1 MKTATVPPPAAAN
14 ESRADGLRGNFV
26 MLRADGLRLLLPQHE
41 VGAAEYVDGTV
52 QPAGAGGF
60 FSLGEGADARTV
72 VALSGRLRPL
82 AQWPTGRFV
91 LTRLESGAGE
101 LSLAWNEAR
110 VLIDAHLE
118 LHPLPPVLRVPGAP
132 LQGYVEHAGELVFC
146 TTARAVV
153 EAALAGS

>member
-1 MKTATVPPPAAAN
+1 MKHTATSHPAAAN
-14 ESRADGLRGNFV
+14 ESGADGLRGNFV
-26 MLRADGLRLLLPQHE
+26 ILRADGLRLLLPQRE
-41 VGAAEYVDGTV
+41 VGAAQYVDGAV
-52 QPAGAGGF
+52 QPAGADGF
-60 FSLGEGADARTV
+60 FTLGGPADAHTV

-82 AQWPTGRFV
+82 VQWPPGRFV

-101 LSLAWNEAR
+101 LSFAWNEAR
-110 VLIDAHLE
+110 VLIDAQLE

-132 LQGYVEHAGELVFC
+132 MQGYVEHDGELAFC